1 MLLQPKKK
9 EKILAKHEFTGNK
22 PTLNAPVAESSQS
35 ASRGGGGHGPRGRGR
50 GRGRGGR
57 GGGGGGGGGGDD
69 TARDRAWKDKNKA
82 RRGNHDR
89 KRGHDKKMAKVGG
102 PS

>member
-1 MLLQPKKK
+1 M
-9 EKILAKHEFTGNK
+9 LAKHEFAGNK
-22 PTLNAPVAESSQS
+22 PTLTAPVAEGSQT
-35 ASRGGGGHGPRGRGR
+35 ASRGGAGHGPRGRGR
-50 GRGRGGR
+50 GGRGRGGR
-57 GGGGGGGGGGDD
+57 GGGGGGSGD
-69 TARDRAWKDKNKA
+69 TAQERAWKDKNKA